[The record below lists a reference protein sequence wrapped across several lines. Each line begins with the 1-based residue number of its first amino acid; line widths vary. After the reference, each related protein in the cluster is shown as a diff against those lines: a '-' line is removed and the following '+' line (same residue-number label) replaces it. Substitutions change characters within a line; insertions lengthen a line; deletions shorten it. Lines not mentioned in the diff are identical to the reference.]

1 MIIACVNELCNVCSG
16 AALQS
21 LKCREQGMNENN
33 NHSTVN
39 VLLTLKDLDSR
50 QWLIMALFFHCLIT
64 FESFILSICFK
75 RSCKAEFLNFSEAL
89 ILIWRSGALS
99 THVVSWANWR
109 WLFSQM
115 FSRSLTFASMSSVM
129 I

>member
-1 MIIACVNELCNVCSG
+1 MIIACVNELCNVCTG

-99 THVVSWANWR
+99 THVVSSSGPIGDGCSVR
-109 WLFSQM
+109 CSVDH
-115 FSRSLTFASMSSVM
+115 SLLLQCPL
-129 I
+129 